1 MMLIPFAAPKPASAQ
16 CQVRA
21 DWNIYTVVRGDSVS
35 MIAKRFTTT
44 TAILTQANCLP
55 NANLIYPGQQLRV
68 PIRDAQPPV
77 YDNSP
82 EYPPYTM
89 QIGSSYQQF
98 ENGFMIWRGDN
109 GSIWVFV
116 NQTANGGYVMRF
128 ASNVYG
134 AMTNQVPYPQ
144 VPAGR
149 TVPMMGFKRIY
160 DNFASLRLAL
170 GWGIGSE
177 RGLSMTVQ
185 PAGLAF
191 TATIPD
197 QRIVQINPNRTWQFI
212 SSTPLP
218 YTTGATFQP
227 FQNGF
232 MTWRADNGEIY
243 VFFGTGTGTLN
254 FYSGSAYGGLPSLP
268 PFRPFAPNSGFAK
281 VWLYL
286 VGANDRLG
294 WPTGGEQGYTMTTS
308 QSATD
313 FTLPDGSS
321 VQLVTG
327 NQWRVV
333 PPAGQTAST
342 LFSGEAIVVDV
353 PDQVAPEETEAAPIA
368 TEEPPAGIQVVTF
381 NVTPTN
387 VMPGDSVTVNWDVQG
402 ADSIHILARYMADYS
417 LFLDKDSGA
426 LVPQGSVTI
435 DIPTHPDVFNTDA
448 SFLLAGPDGTPLE
461 STAIPVH
468 IGCPYGLF
476 WDTTQCG
483 YEPAQEGPAI
493 YQPFERGFML
503 LARGV
508 VFTVVFDDAHT
519 GSIMAE
525 KQQVELGT
533 PPEGLYAPD
542 GMFVP
547 EWTRTPQAQQMLG
560 WATAPAQSYTATTQ
574 LRHYR
579 TQDTTYYNYVS
590 LPDGRVIE
598 LAGSIWGTVIRW
610 EWVQ

>member
-1 MMLIPFAAPKPASAQ
+1 MLFPFAAPKPASAQ

-98 ENGFMIWRGDN
+98 ENGFMIWRGDT

-128 ASNVYG
+128 AANVYG
-134 AMTNQVPYPQ
+134 SMTNQVPYPQ

-170 GWGIGSE
+170 GWGIGGE

-232 MTWRADNGEIY
+232 MVWRADTGEIR
-243 VFFGTGTGTLN
+243 VFFGVGTGELGL
-254 FYSGSAYGGLPSLP
+254 YPASMYGGLPALP
-268 PFRPFAPNSGFAK
+268 VFTPFSQNSGFVK
-281 VWLYL
+281 VWIYMT
-286 VGANDRLG
+286 GARDRLG
-294 WPTGGEQGYTMTTS
+294 WPTSGEQGYTMSTPQGS
-308 QSATD
+308 NS
-313 FTLPDGSS
+313 FTLPDGSTVQQVNGTQWS
-321 VQLVTG
+321 VTT
-327 NQWRVV
+327 
-333 PPAGQTAST
+333 PSGQAST
-342 LFSGEAIVVDV
+342 LFSGAPIMSEV

-381 NVTPTN
+381 DATPTA
-387 VMPGDSVTVNWDVQG
+387 VMPGDTITVNWDVQG
-402 ADSIHILARYMADYS
+402 ADTIKVLAQYVADYR
-417 LFLDKDSGA
+417 LFLDFDSGA
-426 LVPQGSVTI
+426 VFPQGSTAI
-435 DIPTHPDVFNTDA
+435 TIPTSSEVYA
-448 SFLLAGPDGTPLE
+448 SEATIQLTGPDGTLIE
-461 STAIPVH
+461 GASLTIQ

-476 WDTTQCG
+476 WDTTQCAH
-483 YEPAQEGPAI
+483 EPAQELPAV

-503 LARGV
+503 SVHDA

-519 GSIMAE
+519 GSIFVDA
-525 KQQVELGT
+525 QPVELGT
-533 PPEGLYAPD
+533 PPEGLFAPD
-542 GMFVP
+542 ALFVAQ
-547 EWTRTPQAQQMLG
+547 WTSAPRYQELLG

-574 LRHYR
+574 IRHYR
-579 TQDTTYYNYVS
+579 IRDMTYYNYAS
-590 LPDGRVIE
+590 LPDGRIIE
-598 LAGSIWGTVIRW
+598 LVAGTSWSIIVRW